1 MKSEAVVS
9 RTNRN
14 ISDYVLE
21 SRLVVALSVWISR
34 ILGEKVNACQALHLL
49 HAQVSFAALIMMS
62 GISVLV
68 CALLLAWFVLSV
80 WHCAQQF

>member
-9 RTNRN
+9 RASRN
-14 ISDYVLE
+14 IGDYVLE
-21 SRLVVALSVWISR
+21 SRLVVTLSVWMSR

-49 HAQVSFAALIMMS
+49 HAQVSFAALIMMC

>member
-21 SRLVVALSVWISR
+21 NRLVVALSVWMSR

-49 HAQVSFAALIMMS
+49 HAQVSFAALIMFPYQYCFMKAT
-62 GISVLV
+62 I
-68 CALLLAWFVLSV
+68 LSV
-80 WHCAQQF
+80 D

>member
-9 RTNRN
+9 RASRN

-21 SRLVVALSVWISR
+21 SRLVVALSVWMSR

-49 HAQVSFAALIMMS
+49 HAQV
-62 GISVLV
+62 
-68 CALLLAWFVLSV
+68 
-80 WHCAQQF
+80 

>member
-21 SRLVVALSVWISR
+21 NRLVVALSVWMSR

-49 HAQVSFAALIMMS
+49 HAQVSFAALIMMC

-80 WHCAQQF
+80 WPCAQQF